1 METKKIQY
9 MAIGLVLGILFAAGN
24 IYFEKKTYVTLIN
37 LRLLSLNNNTYEMN
51 LNSKEFINYITFK
64 PNKEFIAEKISE
76 NTNQRVIIT
85 NGIES
90 AILEKS
96 NTIKFSVT
104 ASSNEESKNI
114 SIKLSEY
121 LCNLYLQKIL
131 EYIDIFY
138 IMENKSISVN
148 PDLKKILI
156 SKTFKPTYYVET
168 VEYKLVSKKNIKFI
182 LYSAIFG
189 MIFGITLGTK
199 KIINLFQSR

>member
-1 METKKIQY
+1 

-24 IYFEKKTYVTLIN
+24 IYFEKKTYATSIN
-37 LRLLSLNNNTYEMN
+37 LRFLSINNNIYETN
-51 LNSKEFINYITFK
+51 LNGKEFINYITFK
-64 PNKEFIAEKISE
+64 PNKELIAEKISE
-76 NTNQRVIIT
+76 NTNQTVSIT

-90 AILEKS
+90 ARLEKS
-96 NTIKFSVT
+96 NTIKFIVS
-104 ASSNEESKNI
+104 ASSNEESYNI
-114 SIKLSEY
+114 SVKLSEY

-131 EYIDIFY
+131 EYMDIFY
-138 IMENKSISVN
+138 FMENKSVSVN
-148 PDLKKILI
+148 PDLKKNII

-168 VEYKLVSKKNIKFI
+168 VEYKLVSKKNIKLL